1 MKDQNNIDVDEGKK
15 DKWNRGLDIFIES
28 VIKPDPSLRQ
38 CAHNQRC
45 YHELMDVRQD
55 VLNYLKSKR
64 CTNVITIQH
73 FSCCNIM
80 GTSSTVE

>member
-1 MKDQNNIDVDEGKK
+1 MQKLKNLSMLLRSQHRSVLMKDQNSITDNEGKR

-55 VLNYLKSKR
+55 VLNYLKTKR
-64 CTNVITIQH
+64 W
-73 FSCCNIM
+73 
-80 GTSSTVE
+80 E

>member
-1 MKDQNNIDVDEGKK
+1 MKDQNNIDDFESKQ

-28 VIKPDPSLRQ
+28 VIKPDSALRQ

-55 VLNYLKSKR
+55 VLSYLKSKR
-64 CTNVITIQH
+64 WH
-73 FSCCNIM
+73 
-80 GTSSTVE
+80 